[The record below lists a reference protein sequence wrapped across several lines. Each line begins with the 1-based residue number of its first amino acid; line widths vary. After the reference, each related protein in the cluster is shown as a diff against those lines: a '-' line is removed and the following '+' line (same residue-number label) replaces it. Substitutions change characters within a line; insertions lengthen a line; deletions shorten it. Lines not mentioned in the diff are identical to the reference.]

1 MKNKLEYI
9 FPCVLILLQFWA
21 SMVYLAKGDFKMFV
35 YWIAAAILNTAVTL

>member
-9 FPCVLILLQFWA
+9 FPCILILLQFCA
-21 SMVYLAKGDFKMFV
+21 SMVYLAKGDFRMFT